1 MDGVTL
7 FKDTISES
15 GGNYSLTVLS
25 RAELEALDGALS
37 LDLAGSTATANGD
50 FTVSYDSQL
59 LSPPTSLPASSG
71 KSLVLTIAPVDDKLI
86 ESNEVIKVN
95 VSVTVVV
102 DLPFPWDGRE
112 TEERTVE
119 VFKAELTI
127 EDDDEAGISFD
138 SSGLTVDEGSA
149 QSYSV
154 VLDAQP
160 VANVT
165 VGVAISDTSAAKV
178 SRSSLSFTPSN
189 WSKAQ
194 KVSVTGVGDDDAWD
208 ESVTLRHTAS
218 GSSDYAGVT
227 GSLGV
232 TVEDYDER
240 DVVISR
246 DALSLSEGKSA
257 TYSVNLSTQPSASV
271 VVTPAVSGSSSV
283 VIDGQG
289 PHQLTFRPS
298 NWSAPQTVTVRAK
311 QDADALDEVATV
323 SHAVSGADYGANGV
337 TADSVKVSVDDDEP
351 LPVTVSFSS
360 SAYEAE
366 EGERAT
372 MVTVNLSAAPGRS
385 VPISIV
391 ARGRGGASTDD
402 YELSATSLSFGGAE
416 DSGSFTVRAT
426 SDGVDDDG
434 ESVSLSFGPLP
445 EAVTAAGHTTAS
457 VALIDEDPDPSVS
470 LTLSPSRIEEGDS
483 ATVTARLSHASS
495 ADTTV
500 RISASGVTL
509 SGNPLTIPAGR
520 TRSSGRVTLISAE
533 NAEDEP
539 DRRVTVSG
547 KASNSQGVAGDPP
560 SVILTIEDD
569 DELPEASLSSP
580 SLSVGEGGGSV
591 RLTVRLSAASSGT
604 VTVGYATADGTAR
617 AGSDYASTS
626 GTLRFSAG
634 DTRGSIRIPIT
645 ADTVDEPA
653 ETFRVTLSSPSNA
666 TLGSPSR
673 TTVTIT
679 DDDDAPT
686 VSLSLSASS
695 IAEGESATVTARLSH
710 PSSADTTV
718 TVSAPGVTVTGNPLT
733 IPAGDESS
741 SGSVTLA
748 SSDNAEDGPDR
759 TVTVSGTATNSQGIA
774 GDPSAVTLTIRDD
787 DEAPTVSWS
796 AASLSVDEGDPSAG
810 LTARLSAASARAITV
825 HYATADD
832 SARAGPDY
840 DAAAG
845 TLTFDAGEREKAIS
859 VALSEDTTDEPDETF
874 TVTLSA
880 PTNATLGSPSEATV
894 TIEDNDAAPT
904 VSLSL
909 SAASISEDGS
919 AAVTASLSHP
929 SSAVTEVQVVI
940 GGITSQKDGL
950 TIPAGETASSG
961 AVTLRWLDNDVD
973 EPDASVRVS
982 ATVRNA
988 QGVAGK
994 PRELTLTVVDNDPAP
1009 TVALVLTPA
1018 TIAENGGL
1026 SAVTARLSHP
1036 SSETTRVDVSSTG
1049 VAPASVMD
1057 FVQSGTALVI
1067 PARQRASTGDVT
1079 IEAVDNSVHAP
1090 DKQVTVSGVARN
1102 AQGIADNPPDVTL
1115 TIEED
1120 DPERVALTLSV
1131 SVSAVAED
1139 AGPVAL
1145 TVTGIL
1151 DRTRLADTVVPLTAE
1166 TGGVTFEADQT
1177 LTLILGGTAT
1187 AGTDYSVTSQGA
1199 VLAGPPYALTLT
1211 AGASSVQA
1219 AITAR
1224 ADSVS
1229 DPGETVTVEVRHAGE
1244 PVGSGSLMISEG
1256 ICARTPAVRDALVEA
1271 AGATNC
1277 AAVGASALA
1286 GITALD
1292 FSTRNL
1298 ASLTPKSGDFSG
1310 LAGLKTLVFRGV
1322 PLGALPSDVFA
1333 GLGALELLNL
1343 KNTGLSSLP
1352 DGVFTGLGGLRRLTL
1367 ENNPLGSLSAGVF
1380 SALAELRELN
1390 LRKTRLTE
1398 LPAGVFNSLHRLT
1411 DLNLRGNLLTQL
1423 AADALNA
1430 LTALETL
1437 NLISNRLTAVPDGLF
1452 EGLTQLSSVRLDG
1465 NSGSPIPLKVSLQLV
1480 DEGFFRAVLASGA
1493 PFAAKLPITVSAAGN
1508 IEGGATSITIATGA
1522 VYSEKVKVTRKA
1534 GEHSAVTVTLGTL
1547 PGLPDTTHQGYELAK
1562 SKNLP
1567 LTVRPKQVPTAR
1579 LSVADAPDVKEAS
1592 GATVTFAVHLSPAAD
1607 RAVTVDYATADG
1619 SAKAGD
1625 DYRAVSGRLTFAV
1638 GETSK
1643 TVDVAVIDDILD
1655 EGRETFLL
1663 KLSNARGAH
1672 IEDGEATAAIVN
1684 SDPLPQAWLAR
1695 FARITAGHVADGI
1708 GERLMQ
1714 PEGARSI
1721 PFDIRSPDT
1730 GAPTVRLDNGSARD
1744 RAPGAP
1750 AGFGGVVQIS
1760 VFNGELTSAPP
1771 QGLSRRAASTG
1782 LPFGR
1787 SFITPIG
1794 GSDAANRRGWTV
1806 WGRGMAARFAGH
1818 EDHLA
1823 VHGEVT
1829 TYMAGADT
1837 ALGRWRAGVA
1847 VARSSSEGGY
1857 TEQDGRT
1864 ERGNLHSTLFSVH
1877 PYARVA
1883 LSERLTAW
1891 GLLGYG
1897 QGHLML
1903 DRGEGRVWRTGTA
1916 MAMAGIGAKGVIRPA
1931 PAGSGFELA
1940 LRTDALYARIASAAS
1955 ENDAGRLAGAQGN
1968 TGRLRL
1974 MLHTSRVFR
1983 LRAQRTLTPTL
1994 EVGVRQDTGHAGGG
2008 AAELGGGLTFA
2019 DAARGIHVAMR
2030 ARARL
2035 GGAGQE
2041 WGASA
2046 AVRLDPDASGRG
2058 LMLRISPAWGLADGN
2073 AEGVWAQHG
2082 GWEAAHGAPLKPHAR
2097 LNAEIGYALNGPMG
2111 QGRQMPYAAVHL
2123 AGERQ
2128 RTLTLGWRLQTGTQE
2143 GLSIETMQ
2151 THYPNA
2157 NRPDYGIRI
2166 RGERRW

>member
-1 MDGVTL
+1 M
-7 FKDTISES
+7 
-15 GGNYSLTVLS
+15 
-25 RAELEALDGALS
+25 
-37 LDLAGSTATANGD
+37 
-50 FTVSYDSQL
+50 
-59 LSPPTSLPASSG
+59 
-71 KSLVLTIAPVDDKLI
+71 
-86 ESNEVIKVN
+86 
-95 VSVTVVV
+95 
-102 DLPFPWDGRE
+102 
-112 TEERTVE
+112 
-119 VFKAELTI
+119 
-127 EDDDEAGISFD
+127 
-138 SSGLTVDEGSA
+138 
-149 QSYSV
+149 
-154 VLDAQP
+154 
-160 VANVT
+160 
-165 VGVAISDTSAAKV
+165 
-178 SRSSLSFTPSN
+178 
-189 WSKAQ
+189 
-194 KVSVTGVGDDDAWD
+194 
-208 ESVTLRHTAS
+208 
-218 GSSDYAGVT
+218 
-227 GSLGV
+227 
-232 TVEDYDER
+232 
-240 DVVISR
+240 
-246 DALSLSEGKSA
+246 
-257 TYSVNLSTQPSASV
+257 
-271 VVTPAVSGSSSV
+271 
-283 VIDGQG
+283 
-289 PHQLTFRPS
+289 
-298 NWSAPQTVTVRAK
+298 
-311 QDADALDEVATV
+311 
-323 SHAVSGADYGANGV
+323 
-337 TADSVKVSVDDDEP
+337 
-351 LPVTVSFSS
+351 
-360 SAYEAE
+360 
-366 EGERAT
+366 
-372 MVTVNLSAAPGRS
+372 
-385 VPISIV
+385 
-391 ARGRGGASTDD
+391 
-402 YELSATSLSFGGAE
+402 
-416 DSGSFTVRAT
+416 
-426 SDGVDDDG
+426 
-434 ESVSLSFGPLP
+434 
-445 EAVTAAGHTTAS
+445 
-457 VALIDEDPDPSVS
+457 
-470 LTLSPSRIEEGDS
+470 
-483 ATVTARLSHASS
+483 
-495 ADTTV
+495 
-500 RISASGVTL
+500 
-509 SGNPLTIPAGR
+509 
-520 TRSSGRVTLISAE
+520 
-533 NAEDEP
+533 
-539 DRRVTVSG
+539 
-547 KASNSQGVAGDPP
+547 AGDPP
-560 SVILTIEDD
+560 SVTLTIEDD
-569 DELPEASLSSP
+569 DELPEVSLSSP
-580 SLSVGEGGGSV
+580 SLSVGEGAGSV

-634 DTRGSIRIPIT
+634 DTRESIRIPIT

-679 DDDDAPT
+679 DDDDAPS

-695 IAEGESATVTARLSH
+695 IAEGESATVTAHLSH

-718 TVSAPGVTVTGNPLT
+718 TVSAPGVAVTGNPLT

-748 SSDNAEDGPDR
+748 SSDNAEDEADR

-774 GDPSAVTLTIRDD
+774 GDPPAVTLTILDD
-787 DEAPTVSWS
+787 DEMPTVFWS

-832 SARAGPDY
+832 SARAGSDY

-845 TLTFDAGEREKAIS
+845 TLTFEAGEREKAIAI
-859 VALSEDTTDEPDETF
+859 ALSDDTIDEPAETF

-880 PTNATLGSPSEATV
+880 PTNATLGSPSETAV
-894 TIEDNDAAPT
+894 KIEDNDAAPT

-961 AVTLRWLDNDVD
+961 TVTLRWLDNDVD

-982 ATVRNA
+982 ATVRNT

-994 PRELTLTVVDNDPAP
+994 PRELTLTVKDNDPAP

-1018 TIAENGGL
+1018 MIAENGGL
-1026 SAVTARLSHP
+1026 STVTARLSHP

-1057 FVQSGTALVI
+1057 FVQSGTALMI

-1131 SVSAVAED
+1131 GVSAVAED
-1139 AGPVAL
+1139 AGPVSL
-1145 TVTGIL
+1145 TVTGTL
-1151 DRTRLADTVVPLTAE
+1151 DRTRLADTVVPLTVTAGAETEADDFTAAPSSLTIPADALEATAQLTLTPADDAVVEGPETIVVGGAAAGLSVTGAAVTITDDDAPDWAVSLEPASVLEAGGSAALTAE

-1310 LAGLKTLVFRGV
+1310 LTGLQTLVFRGV
-1322 PLGALPSDVFA
+1322 PLGALPSDLFA

-1367 ENNPLGSLSAGVF
+1367 ENNPLGSLSGSVF

-1390 LRKTRLTE
+1390 LRKTQLTE
-1398 LPAGVFNSLHRLT
+1398 LPAGVFNGLHRLT

-1423 AADALNA
+1423 AADTLGA

-1493 PFAAKLPITVSAAGN
+1493 PFAAKLPITVSAAGS
-1508 IEGGATSITIATGA
+1508 IEGGATSVTIATGG

-1534 GEHSAVTVTLGTL
+1534 AEHKAVTVTLGTL

-1592 GATVTFAVHLSPAAD
+1592 GATVTFTVHLSPAAD
-1607 RAVTVDYATADG
+1607 RAVMVDYATADG

-1625 DYRAVSGRLTFAV
+1625 DYRAVSGTLTFAV
-1638 GETSK
+1638 GETSR
-1643 TVDVAVIDDILD
+1643 TVDVTVIDDILD
-1655 EGRETFLL
+1655 EGRETFFF
-1663 KLSNARGAH
+1663 A
-1672 IEDGEATAAIVN
+1672 EAVEC
-1684 SDPLPQAWLAR
+1684 P
-1695 FARITAGHVADGI
+1695 
-1708 GERLMQ
+1708 
-1714 PEGARSI
+1714 
-1721 PFDIRSPDT
+1721 
-1730 GAPTVRLDNGSARD
+1730 
-1744 RAPGAP
+1744 
-1750 AGFGGVVQIS
+1750 
-1760 VFNGELTSAPP
+1760 
-1771 QGLSRRAASTG
+1771 
-1782 LPFGR
+1782 
-1787 SFITPIG
+1787 
-1794 GSDAANRRGWTV
+1794 
-1806 WGRGMAARFAGH
+1806 
-1818 EDHLA
+1818 
-1823 VHGEVT
+1823 
-1829 TYMAGADT
+1829 
-1837 ALGRWRAGVA
+1837 WRA
-1847 VARSSSEGGY
+1847 
-1857 TEQDGRT
+1857 
-1864 ERGNLHSTLFSVH
+1864 H
-1877 PYARVA
+1877 
-1883 LSERLTAW
+1883 
-1891 GLLGYG
+1891 
-1897 QGHLML
+1897 
-1903 DRGEGRVWRTGTA
+1903 
-1916 MAMAGIGAKGVIRPA
+1916 
-1931 PAGSGFELA
+1931 
-1940 LRTDALYARIASAAS
+1940 
-1955 ENDAGRLAGAQGN
+1955 
-1968 TGRLRL
+1968 
-1974 MLHTSRVFR
+1974 
-1983 LRAQRTLTPTL
+1983 
-1994 EVGVRQDTGHAGGG
+1994 
-2008 AAELGGGLTFA
+2008 
-2019 DAARGIHVAMR
+2019 
-2030 ARARL
+2030 
-2035 GGAGQE
+2035 
-2041 WGASA
+2041 
-2046 AVRLDPDASGRG
+2046 
-2058 LMLRISPAWGLADGN
+2058 
-2073 AEGVWAQHG
+2073 
-2082 GWEAAHGAPLKPHAR
+2082 
-2097 LNAEIGYALNGPMG
+2097 
-2111 QGRQMPYAAVHL
+2111 
-2123 AGERQ
+2123 
-2128 RTLTLGWRLQTGTQE
+2128 
-2143 GLSIETMQ
+2143 
-2151 THYPNA
+2151 
-2157 NRPDYGIRI
+2157 
-2166 RGERRW
+2166 

>member
-1 MDGVTL
+1 MDGVTV

-37 LDLAGSTATANGD
+37 LDLAGSTATANRD
-50 FTVSYDSQL
+50 FTVSYGSQL
-59 LSPPTSLPASSG
+59 LSPPTSLPASSD

-138 SSGLTVDEGSA
+138 SSGLTVDEGSV

-160 VANVT
+160 AANVT
-165 VGVAISDTSAAKV
+165 VGVASSDTSAATV

-208 ESVTLRHTAS
+208 EGVTLRHTAS

-232 TVEDYDER
+232 TVEDDDER
-240 DVVISR
+240 GVVISR

-298 NWSAPQTVTVRAK
+298 NWSTPQTVTVLAK
-311 QDADALDEVATV
+311 QDADALDEVAAVSHTV
-323 SHAVSGADYGANGV
+323 SGGDYGANGV
-337 TADSVKVSVDDDEP
+337 TADSVKVSVDDDEL

-372 MVTVNLSAAPGRS
+372 TVTVNLSAAPGRS
-385 VPISIV
+385 VPISIT
-391 ARGRGGASTDD
+391 ARGRGGASADD

-416 DSGSFTVRAT
+416 DSRSFTVRAP

-539 DRRVTVSG
+539 DRRVTVAG

-560 SVILTIEDD
+560 SVTLTIEDD
-569 DELPEASLSSP
+569 DELPEVSLSSS
-580 SLSVGEGGGSV
+580 SLSVDESGGSV
-591 RLTVRLSAASSGT
+591 RLTVHLSAASSGT

-617 AGSDYASTS
+617 AGSDY
-626 GTLRFSAG
+626 
-634 DTRGSIRIPIT
+634 
-645 ADTVDEPA
+645 
-653 ETFRVTLSSPSNA
+653 
-666 TLGSPSR
+666 
-673 TTVTIT
+673 
-679 DDDDAPT
+679 
-686 VSLSLSASS
+686 
-695 IAEGESATVTARLSH
+695 
-710 PSSADTTV
+710 
-718 TVSAPGVTVTGNPLT
+718 
-733 IPAGDESS
+733 
-741 SGSVTLA
+741 
-748 SSDNAEDGPDR
+748 
-759 TVTVSGTATNSQGIA
+759 
-774 GDPSAVTLTIRDD
+774 
-787 DEAPTVSWS
+787 
-796 AASLSVDEGDPSAG
+796 
-810 LTARLSAASARAITV
+810 
-825 HYATADD
+825 
-832 SARAGPDY
+832 

-845 TLTFDAGEREKAIS
+845 TLTFDAGEREKAIAI
-859 VALSEDTTDEPDETF
+859 ALSDDTIDEPAETF

-880 PTNATLGSPSEATV
+880 PTNAMLGSPSETTV

-994 PRELTLTVVDNDPAP
+994 PRELTLTVRDNDPAP

-1131 SVSAVAED
+1131 GVSAVAED
-1139 AGPVAL
+1139 AGAVAL
-1145 TVTGIL
+1145 TVTGTL
-1151 DRTRLADTVVPLTAE
+1151 DRTRLADTVVPLTVTAGAE
-1166 TGGVTFEADQT
+1166 TEADDFTAAPASLTIPADALEATAQLTLTPADDAVVEGPETIVISGAASGLSVTGAVVTIIDDDAPDWAVSLEPASILEAGGSAALRADTGGVTYEADET

-1187 AGTDYSVTSQGA
+1187 AGVDYSVTSQGA
-1199 VLAGPPYALTLT
+1199 VLAGSPYALTLT

-1229 DPGETVTVEVRHAGE
+1229 DPGETVTAEVRHAGE
-1244 PVGSGSLMISEG
+1244 PVGSGTLTITEG

-1277 AAVGASALA
+1277 AAVGDSALA

-1310 LAGLKTLVFRGV
+1310 LTGLQTLVFRGV
-1322 PLGALPSDVFA
+1322 PLGTLPSDVFA

-1343 KNTGLSSLP
+1343 KNTGLASLP

-1423 AADALNA
+1423 AADALSA

-1592 GATVTFAVHLSPAAD
+1592 GATVTFAVNLSPAAD

-1625 DYRAVSGRLTFAV
+1625 DYRAVSGTLTFAV

-1643 TVDVAVIDDILD
+1643 TVDVTVIDDILD

-1730 GAPTVRLDNGSARD
+1730 GAPTARLDNGSARD
-1744 RAPGAP
+1744 RVPGAL
-1750 AGFGGVVQIS
+1750 AGVGGVAQIS
-1760 VFNGELTSAPP
+1760 VFNGELTSAP
-1771 QGLSRRAASTG
+1771 QGLPRPAASTG

-1806 WGRGMAARFAGH
+1806 WGRAMAARFAGH

-1847 VARSSSEGGY
+1847 VARSSGDGGY

-1864 ERGNLHSTLFSVH
+1864 ERGDLHSTLFSVH

-1903 DRGEGRVWRTGTA
+1903 DRGEGRIWRTGTS
-1916 MAMAGIGAKGVIRPA
+1916 MAMVGIGAKGVIRPA
-1931 PAGSGFELA
+1931 PAGGGFELA
-1940 LRTDALYARIASAAS
+1940 LRTDALYARISSAAS

-1968 TGRLRL
+1968 AGRLRL

-2046 AVRLDPDASGRG
+2046 AVRLDPGASGRG

-2082 GWEAAHGAPLKPHAR
+2082 GWEAPHGAPLKPHAR
-2097 LNAEIGYALNGPMG
+2097 LNAEIGYALNGPTG
-2111 QGRQMPYAAVHL
+2111 QGRQMPYAAIHL

-2128 RTLTLGWRLQTGTQE
+2128 RTLTLGWRLQTGPQE

-2151 THYPNA
+2151 THHPNA